1 MPTMNTFPKP
11 TVVISRCLEFD
22 RCRYNGQVIPDAFV
36 RMMQDFVDFQPVC
49 PEVSIGLGT
58 PRDPIRIVAD
68 GDKKILYQPATGR
81 NITAAMEH
89 FTTEYLNSLKEV
101 DGFILKHGSP
111 SCGLKS
117 VKVYAGMERVTR
129 TFKSSGFFGGRV
141 LEGFPGLAIEDE
153 GRLKNFT
160 IREHFLTRLFTL
172 ARFRQ
177 IRRGAM
183 QQLIDFHTRHKLL
196 LMAYSQTRM
205 RAMGRIVANREG
217 TDISILMSSYGD
229 ELRGALDRIPPFT
242 SIINVLLHALGG
254 FSDKISKEEKRFF
267 LNSIEEYRDERIPL
281 NTLLYILKTW
291 SIRFNNQY
299 LLSQAFME
307 PYPREMVAL
316 TDSGKGRDR

>member
-1 MPTMNTFPKP
+1 MMSIFPKP

-22 RCRYNGQVIPDAFV
+22 RCRYNGQVIPDTFV
-36 RMMQDFVDFQPVC
+36 RSLKDFVDFQPVC
-49 PEVSIGLGT
+49 PEVSIGLGI
-58 PRDPIRIVAD
+58 PRDPIRIVSE

-81 NITAAMEH
+81 DITSEMER
-89 FTTEYLNSLKEV
+89 FTKEYLNSLKEV

-111 SCGLKS
+111 SCGLKN
-117 VKVYAGMERVTR
+117 VKVYSGREQVTR
-129 TFKSSGFFGGRV
+129 TFKNSGFFGGKV
-141 LEGFPGLAIEDE
+141 LEVFPGFAIEDE

-160 IREHFLTRLFTL
+160 IREHFLTSIFAL
-172 ARFRQ
+172 ARFRK
-177 IRRGAM
+177 IRRGSI
-183 QQLIDFHTRHKLL
+183 QQLIDFHTKNKLL

-217 TDISILMSSYGD
+217 IDIGTLISRYED
-229 ELRGALDRIPPFT
+229 ELRNALNRPPPFT
-242 SIINVLLHALGG
+242 SMINVLQHALGG
-254 FSDKISKEEKRFF
+254 FSDDLSKEEKRFF

-299 LLSQAFME
+299 LLSQIFME
-307 PYPREMVAL
+307 PYPRELVSI

>member
-1 MPTMNTFPKP
+1 MMNAFPKP
-11 TVVISRCLEFD
+11 SVVISRCLEFD
-22 RCRYNGQVIPDAFV
+22 RCRYNGQMIPDAFV
-36 RMMQDFVDFQPVC
+36 RSLMDFVDFHPVC
-49 PEVSIGLGT
+49 PEVSIGLGI

-68 GDKKILYQPATGR
+68 GDKRILYQPATGR
-81 NITAAMEH
+81 DITAEMEH
-89 FTTEYLNSLKEV
+89 FTTEYLNSLQEV

-111 SCGLKS
+111 SCGLKG
-117 VKVYAGMERVTR
+117 VKVYAGMEKVTR
-129 TFKSSGFFGGRV
+129 TFKNSGFFGGKL

-153 GRLKNFT
+153 GRLRNFT

-177 IRRGAM
+177 M
-183 QQLIDFHTRHKLL
+183 PSSLQQLIDFHTRHKLL

-217 TDISILMSSYGD
+217 IGIGTLIGRYGD
-229 ELRGALDRIPPFT
+229 ELRNALDRIPPFT
-242 SIINVLLHALGG
+242 AIINVLQHALGG
-254 FSDKISKEEKRFF
+254 FSDRISKEEKRFF

-291 SIRFNNQY
+291 SIRFDNQY

-307 PYPREMVAL
+307 PYPRELVAL